1 LSKSRDDPSSP
12 RPLPNKSI
20 YSKRNSL
27 NSNNVNNNMNVNN
40 ISTNISGTIKKGR
53 IIKGNELENDWNLA
67 KAKNK
72 IFFEDAE
79 DETKNI

>member
-1 LSKSRDDPSSP
+1 
-12 RPLPNKSI
+12 
-20 YSKRNSL
+20 
-27 NSNNVNNNMNVNN
+27 MNVNN